1 MVYKVASF
9 HHRQICGS
17 SSRTPRWAIAHK
29 FPPLS
34 AITRLLDIE
43 IQVGRTGALT
53 PVAILDLVELGGVM
67 VARASNFHYAR
78 KMLLP
83 SSVRSRRSSSEEII
97 EEHDSSRPAL
107 CVRKGISVLV
117 SQSGDVMLQ
126 VMKRVFDDDDG
137 EVVSVNHSDDTISLE
152 SPRQFPACGSPTSLE
167 FVRTSLKKKKKKSS
181 ATQTPAEGTVMQ
193 IIRYDSEESNN
204 TEGGQ
209 VLRCSG
215 PQLLSST
222 NFDFF
227 SFPRSSSTISDFIAR
242 NLIVARASLVRLSSA
257 MKRVSEMKFE
267 SFEKASR
274 ELSIRHDQV
283 QAIIR
288 RIEDFQRHFASWTE
302 EKQDLER
309 EKLKLHMRVVS
320 LERGLD
326 NKSSQIDQQT
336 QKLKDLMITS
346 EGSDDNHHA
355 TRRKT
360 AEETTFY

>member
-1 MVYKVASF
+1 
-9 HHRQICGS
+9 
-17 SSRTPRWAIAHK
+17 
-29 FPPLS
+29 
-34 AITRLLDIE
+34 
-43 IQVGRTGALT
+43 
-53 PVAILDLVELGGVM
+53 
-67 VARASNFHYAR
+67 
-78 KMLLP
+78 
-83 SSVRSRRSSSEEII
+83 
-97 EEHDSSRPAL
+97 
-107 CVRKGISVLV
+107 
-117 SQSGDVMLQ
+117 
-126 VMKRVFDDDDG
+126 
-137 EVVSVNHSDDTISLE
+137 
-152 SPRQFPACGSPTSLE
+152 
-167 FVRTSLKKKKKKSS
+167 
-181 ATQTPAEGTVMQ
+181 
-193 IIRYDSEESNN
+193 
-204 TEGGQ
+204 
-209 VLRCSG
+209 
-215 PQLLSST
+215 
-222 NFDFF
+222 
-227 SFPRSSSTISDFIAR
+227 
-242 NLIVARASLVRLSSA
+242 